1 MPLSVRRRLISPIL
15 MTTNA
20 RGYITV
26 PAGTIIETSDEL
38 DEPGLHSIKFRDEE
52 FFVFT
57 RDIEEL
63 TEPVD
68 PPPKFPGND

>member
-26 PAGTIIETSDEL
+26 PAGTIIETSDKL

-52 FFVFT
+52 LFVFT

-68 PPPKFPGND
+68 PPATSPGND